1 MKKETPHAI
10 FMVSKNKNKFWV
22 AVFFAI
28 TTNCK
33 KKRKS
38 KRKYFVEERKL
49 NRKKNRKFFEREY
62 VRKNE
67 GKDRKF
73 LKERM

>member
-1 MKKETPHAI
+1 MKRETPHAI

-33 KKRKS
+33 KKKI
-38 KRKYFVEERKL
+38 KEGIFFG
-49 NRKKNRKFFEREY
+49 RKKTKH
-62 VRKNE
+62 
-67 GKDRKF
+67 
-73 LKERM
+73 KEKQIVF